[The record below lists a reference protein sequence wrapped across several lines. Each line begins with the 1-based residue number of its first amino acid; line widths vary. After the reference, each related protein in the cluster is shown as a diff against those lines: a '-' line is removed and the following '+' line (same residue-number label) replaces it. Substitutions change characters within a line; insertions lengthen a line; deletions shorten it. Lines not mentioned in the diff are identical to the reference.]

1 MSDAPN
7 EHIDSISALY
17 SSETQLQLATLV
29 AKLAVAEVDY
39 TTSTIHLSP
48 EAATIFG
55 LATEAISVPRAT
67 VHALFHPDDAPEV
80 LRLIT
85 EVTTHGIRDEFAVEH
100 RIIRPDGKVRWLN
113 VRKKFFGEN
122 VANSSS
128 PAQALLVIADITK
141 RKIAEEALRLSEERY
156 RYLFEN
162 MGDGFCIVEL
172 VYDENQKPVDY
183 RFIEANPAFE
193 RHTGLVQAVG
203 KTARELVPNLEQHW
217 VERYD
222 RVATTGTPS
231 SFEEGSEAMGRWFTV
246 NTFRVGDA
254 ESRRV
259 AIFFKD
265 ISERKQVEWQLKDSE
280 QRVRNIL
287 DNLFAFVGIMTPDG
301 TLIEANHTAL
311 SAANLAPEEVLGK
324 HFADTYW
331 WSFSESTQAQ
341 LRESI
346 QQAAQGKPAR
356 YDVEIRLRDDLFIII
371 DFMLGFVRNEDGE
384 ITHLVPSGVDITDRK
399 KTEAKLQELTDTLE
413 RRVTT
418 RTAELEQSLRELDQF
433 AYVASHDLKAPLRAI
448 DHLASWI
455 AEDAEILLPDASKEH
470 LQKLRSRVQRMETLL
485 EDLLA
490 YSRAGRIRGD
500 AVSTPLDELVDNVIE
515 LVNPP
520 NKFTISRTPQMPVIV
535 TYKAP
540 LELIM
545 RNLIDNAIKH
555 HHKETGIIQIEAV
568 EDGDFVKISV
578 RDDGAGIDPK
588 YHKQIFEMFSTL
600 VPRDEVEGSG
610 IGLAIVKKTVESLN
624 GRIGVDSTLNE
635 GTTFTFTWPKD
646 ISAVEVTTK

>member
-39 TTSTIHLSP
+39 TNNTIYLSP

-67 VHALFHPDDAPEV
+67 VHALFHPDDAPEIF
-80 LRLIT
+80 RLIN
-85 EVTTHGIRDEFAVEH
+85 EVASQDTKDEFAVEH

-113 VRKKFFGEN
+113 VRKKFFGKN
-122 VANSSS
+122 AVDSST
-128 PAQALLVIADITK
+128 PTQALLVIADITK
-141 RKIAEEALRLSEERY
+141 RKIAEEALRQSEERY

-172 VYDENQKPVDY
+172 VYDENQKPIDY

-203 KTARELVPNLEQHW
+203 KTARALVPNLEQHW
-217 VERYD
+217 VDHYD

-280 QRVRNIL
+280 QRLRNIL
-287 DNLFAFVGIMTPDG
+287 DNLFAFVGITTPDG

-311 SAANLAPEEVLGK
+311 SAADLEPEEVLGK

-455 AEDAEILLPDASKEH
+455 AEDAETLLPDASKEH

-500 AVSTPLDELVDNVIE
+500 AVSTRLEELVDNVIE

-520 NKFTISRTPQMPVIV
+520 NKFTISRTSQMPVIV

-540 LELIM
+540 LELII

-555 HHKETGIIQIEAV
+555 HHKETGIIRIEAF

-624 GRIGVDSTLNE
+624 GQIWVQSALNE

-646 ISAVEVTTK
+646 ISAVEITSK

>member
-39 TTSTIHLSP
+39 TNNTIYLSP

-67 VHALFHPDDAPEV
+67 VHALFHPDDAPEIF
-80 LRLIT
+80 RLIN
-85 EVTTHGIRDEFAVEH
+85 EVASQDTKDEFAVEH

-113 VRKKFFGEN
+113 VRKKFFGKN
-122 VANSSS
+122 AVDSST
-128 PAQALLVIADITK
+128 PTKALLVIADITK
-141 RKIAEEALRLSEERY
+141 RKIAEEALRQSEERY

-172 VYDENQKPVDY
+172 VYDENQKPIDY

-203 KTARELVPNLEQHW
+203 KTARALVPNLEQHW
-217 VERYD
+217 VDHYD

-280 QRVRNIL
+280 QRLRNIL
-287 DNLFAFVGIMTPDG
+287 DNLFAFVGITTPDG

-311 SAANLAPEEVLGK
+311 SAADLEPEEVLGK

-455 AEDAEILLPDASKEH
+455 AEDAETLLPDASKEH

-500 AVSTPLDELVDNVIE
+500 AVSTRLEELVDNVIE

-520 NKFTISRTPQMPVIV
+520 NKFTISRTSQMPVIV

-540 LELIM
+540 LELII

-555 HHKETGIIQIEAV
+555 HHKETGIIRIEAF

-624 GRIGVDSTLNE
+624 GQIWVQSALNE

-646 ISAVEVTTK
+646 ISAVEITSK

>member
-1 MSDAPN
+1 MSTVPN
-7 EHIDSISALY
+7 EHIDSVSALY

-48 EAATIFG
+48 EAASIFG

-67 VHALFHPDDAPEV
+67 VHALFHPDDAPEIF
-80 LRLIT
+80 RLIN
-85 EVTTHGIRDEFAVEH
+85 EVTDPDFDDEFAVEH

-113 VRKKFFGEN
+113 VRKKFFGEE
-122 VANSSS
+122 ATDSST
-128 PAQALLVIADITK
+128 PTQALLVIADITK
-141 RKIAEEALRLSEERY
+141 RKIAEEALRQSEERY

-172 VYDENQKPVDY
+172 IYDENDKPIDY
-183 RFIEANPAFE
+183 RFVEANPAFE

-203 KTARELVPNLEQHW
+203 KTARQLVPNLEQHW
-217 VERYD
+217 IEHYN
-222 RVATTGTPS
+222 RVAVTGIPN

-246 NTFRVGDA
+246 NSFRVGDA
-254 ESRRV
+254 DSRRV

-265 ISERKQVEWQLKDSE
+265 ISERKQVEWQLRDSE

-287 DNLFAFVGIMTPDG
+287 DNLFAFVGITTPEG
-301 TLIEANHTAL
+301 ILIEANHTAL
-311 SAANLAPEEVLGK
+311 SSIDLEPEEVLGK

-331 WSFSESTQAQ
+331 WSYSESTQSK
-341 LRESI
+341 LRASI
-346 QQAAQGKPAR
+346 QEAAQGKPVR
-356 YDVEIRLRDDLFIII
+356 YDVDVRLQDDLFITI

-399 KTEAKLQELTDTLE
+399 KTEAELQELTDTLE

-418 RTAELEQSLRELDQF
+418 RTAELEQSLHELDQF

-455 AEDAEILLPDASKEH
+455 AEDAEALLPEASKEH

-500 AVSTPLDELVDNVIE
+500 AVSTPLGELIDNVIE

-520 NKFTISRTPQMPVIV
+520 NRFTITRTPQMPKIV

-540 LELIM
+540 LELII
-545 RNLIDNAIKH
+545 RNLIDNGIKH
-555 HHKETGIIQIEAV
+555 HHKETGSIHIEAV
-568 EDGDFVKISV
+568 EEDEFVKIVV
-578 RDDGAGIDPK
+578 RDDGAGIDPV

-610 IGLAIVKKTVESLN
+610 IGLAIVKKTVESLD
-624 GRIGVDSTLNE
+624 GRIWVESVPDE

-646 ISAVEVTTK
+646 ISTVEITSK